1 MQIYHREQHLTD
13 LYGLLWPHT
22 CASFGNFRLVGNKIV
37 QALKRR
43 VASGQ
48 WHGHTIIEIT
58 KHVLSKP
65 LVRPCPSSTPRQY
78 YILGTC
84 H

>member
-1 MQIYHREQHLTD
+1 MAAIGRMMMDHDKSAVIWQQ
-13 LYGLLWPHT
+13 
-22 CASFGNFRLVGNKIV
+22 
-37 QALKRR
+37 

-48 WHGHTIIEIT
+48 WHGQTIIEIT